1 MLLTGP
7 KYVIPPKVA
16 TKESLAVLLFL
27 LSLILLTIVAPILLL
42 FIILRTSARVI
53 LKLKHGKNYGGLV
66 DSEDVM
72 WKIEDI
78 TNPLI
83 NILTIQQ
90 SKISNPEEYFDYIK
104 QCFNGA
110 TSGSNAHKLTSICK
124 FFVGYAYY
132 LDNQLTID
140 DICNKL
146 TVDNGKNYLVE
157 TELKDILGD
166 LAGRPMPKDNL
177 GLFEVLV
184 VQKSLKHVDPD
195 TYQYAVIFRVD
206 HIVAD
211 GINLTTFLLQNFAD
225 DQEGLKRNL
234 KDLISKFDT
243 SKTKI
248 SKKSGWQSIVQTA
261 RCIGTFMVHFPIVF
275 ANQLF
280 VIDCNCLHGPKLSGK
295 KFAVYSVEE
304 EGEDLMNTVK
314 QIKRKVAGSS
324 FSSVMLTA
332 VSRAVGK
339 HMQKINTPDDC
350 IKLQHQLNFVLSWW
364 VENKL
369 ELNLRKCKIVSYTR
383 KINVCE
389 YPYSVDGSVLER
401 CSDRQCEIPDFLSV
415 LITALFSIPSME
427 KTAVL
432 ENNFSMGIMNMP
444 LIKRPET
451 AYCQI
456 GLMEKYW
463 NEMKEK
469 PDFLVNFLMFKHVF
483 GLIPIPI
490 LARTLRADK
499 VTMSISNLP
508 GVPKV
513 QVYGGQQLEKLVFF
527 TPHRGTAG
535 MGITIITY
543 DNKFQM
549 GLMIDKVLISSKEEA
564 QKLLD
569 DVLKEIRRMEEEL
582 GLS

>member
-1 MLLTGP
+1 MQPIMRSLVERFLHRWTFTTILTGP

-339 HMQKINTPDDC
+339 HMQK
-350 IKLQHQLNFVLSWW
+350 
-364 VENKL
+364 
-369 ELNLRKCKIVSYTR
+369 
-383 KINVCE
+383 
-389 YPYSVDGSVLER
+389 
-401 CSDRQCEIPDFLSV
+401 RQCEIPDFLSV